1 MKKYFCL
8 EYGRICEIRGQAN
21 APAID
26 TFAAVKRTLALDFG
40 MKRCGLA
47 ISDPLGMIANGLETE
62 PTVSLMNRL
71 RKIDSEQ
78 GFETIVVG
86 KPTRMNGED
95 SAVEH
100 NIKLFIEAF
109 VKVFPT
115 KIVARHDE
123 RFTSKMALDAMIAGG
138 ATKSQRKV
146 KGNIDKVSAT
156 IILQE
161 YLNK

>member
-1 MKKYFCL
+1 V
-8 EYGRICEIRGQAN
+8 N
-21 APAID
+21 ASPNH

-62 PTVSLMNRL
+62 PTVTLMNRL
-71 RKIDSEQ
+71 RKLDREQ
-78 GFETIVVG
+78 GFATLVVG

-95 SAVEH
+95 STVEG

-109 VKVFPT
+109 QKIFPD
-115 KIVARHDE
+115 KEVARHDE
-123 RFTSKMALDAMIAGG
+123 RFTSKMALEAMITAG

-146 KGNIDKVSAT
+146 KGNIDKVSAA

-161 YLNK
+161 FLNK